1 MDTTGI
7 AKGSS
12 DATKIVRL
20 EVDGLTT
27 GTTRVLTVPD
37 VSMTLAGRDVAN
49 TWTGAQ
55 TYNSTVAYA
64 STISSGVS
72 PTTNVAYDFGSSSL
86 RWATAY
92 VGGVNASVAS
102 TFAGNVSVTSGSSLI
117 MDRAARTTNQQFYWA
132 VGGNVSTA
140 GAWSLGTVPSGG
152 ASTIVIAHNGTATA
166 TASEGG
172 QWDFAG
178 IVTTGGSLTVTGSA
192 TANRFNATSTN
203 PFQVSSTTIVDSSRN
218 ATFVGLTTSGAVSLA
233 GSTISAGST
242 FSSDLIATTN
252 ATYALG
258 SSGVRWLGYMSTLNV
273 SSTFTFN
280 GTLTGDLI
288 PTTSA
293 VYVIGSSS
301 ALWNNIH
308 ADVMTVYTSLL
319 PDASASANLG
329 GSTRRWT
336 KTWTGDLDITGT
348 ITPPS
353 GTAFSGTKTVRAAG
367 GASDCTLTFSAGI
380 MTGGTC

>member
-1 MDTTGI
+1 
-7 AKGSS
+7 
-12 DATKIVRL
+12 
-20 EVDGLTT
+20 
-27 GTTRVLTVPD
+27 
-37 VSMTLAGRDVAN
+37 
-49 TWTGAQ
+49 
-55 TYNSTVAYA
+55 
-64 STISSGVS
+64 
-72 PTTNVAYDFGSSSL
+72 
-86 RWATAY
+86 
-92 VGGVNASVAS
+92 
-102 TFAGNVSVTSGSSLI
+102 
-117 MDRAARTTNQQFYWA
+117 
-132 VGGNVSTA
+132 VGGNTSTT
-140 GAWSLGTVPSGG
+140 GAWSIGTVPNG
-152 ASTIVIAHNGTATA
+152 AASEFRLSHNGTAVITL
-166 TASEGG
+166 SEGG
-172 QWDFAG
+172 QVDLTANLVAG
-178 IVTTGGSLTVTGSA
+178 SSGSFGGTVTA
-192 TANRFNATSTN
+192 IAFNGTSVN
-203 PFQVSSTTIVDSSRN
+203 PFRVAGTTVIDSSRN

-273 SSTFTFN
+273 SNTFTFN
-280 GTLTGDLI
+280 GTFTGDLV

-293 VYVIGSSS
+293 VYQIGSSS

-353 GTAFSGTKTVRAAG
+353 GTAFTGTKTVRAAG